1 MRVEL
6 HPSAWRHGV
15 PDEDIA
21 HAFNYRMVADFLGD
35 EPERWLVIGPSRAGN
50 FLEPVVLTTAEGE
63 QLVIHA
69 MPLRPKYR
77 RLFEP

>member
-6 HPSAWRHGV
+6 HLSARRRGV

-21 HAFNYRMVADFLGD
+21 HAFSRRMIEEFLGD
-35 EPERWLVIGPSRAGN
+35 EPERWLVIGPNRAGN
-50 FLEPVVLTTAEGE
+50 FLELVVLTTSEGG

-77 RLFEP
+77 RLLEP